1 MRHTEMIF
9 SMVEMYETFS
19 MEIQLIYLNI
29 HLESRTFY
37 GDALVRDRS
46 VTKISKSHIN
56 PFLK

>member
-29 HLESRTFY
+29 HLESRTLY
-37 GDALVRDRS
+37 GEALVRDRS
-46 VTKISKSHIN
+46 VTKISKSYIN